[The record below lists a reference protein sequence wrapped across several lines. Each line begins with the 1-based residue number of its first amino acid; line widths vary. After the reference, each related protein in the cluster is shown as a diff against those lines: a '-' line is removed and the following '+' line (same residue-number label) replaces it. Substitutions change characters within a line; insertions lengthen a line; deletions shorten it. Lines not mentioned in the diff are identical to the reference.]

1 MRYTNNGIYTAIRSA
16 VLADTSTANVT
27 QTYAPV
33 PSKFPTVFAREI
45 GRLTPNGTQTLT
57 NKQDIYETTWE
68 VHVHSDLQTG
78 AKEQAYKL
86 MNVVKGALRNLYFIE
101 TLESPVNNTGYYTLV
116 ARFRRIIGS
125 GETMPT
131 SGDETPPSSGNQT
144 TQNNS

>member
-1 MRYTNNGIYTAIRSA
+1 MRYTNNGIYTAIRTA
-16 VLADTSTANVT
+16 VLDSLSTANVT

-33 PSKFPTVFAREI
+33 PTKFPTVFAREI
-45 GRLTPNGTQTLT
+45 GRLTPNGTPTLT

-68 VHVHSDLQTG
+68 IHVHSDLNAG
-78 AKEQAYKL
+78 AKEQAYQL
-86 MNVVKGALRNLYFIE
+86 MGVVKSVMQNLYFIE
-101 TLESPVNNTGYYTLV
+101 TFETPIDNKGYYTLV
-116 ARFRRIIGS
+116 TRFRRIIGG